1 MTLKEYIQSLP
12 KERVQ
17 LAATD
22 LNEATKIEQEHAA
35 LPGAIFD
42 TADQIDG
49 KGQANPAAGAADN
62 TAEDAAQQPAAPTQS
77 FDLTNDDDVKGFIKG
92 MELSHPELVNRL
104 RRDERAWDDMLA
116 LDSNYTARIQRDGQ
130 IKFTGDDKADYD
142 FFRWAYGRGML
153 QSDTSIGGLA
163 SAFGRGLWQ
172 MAKGAAKLGA
182 TAAKSAANPAAAM
195 ELGATTVDAAQAAV
209 AEYQQLGAGLAALT
223 SGDNPQVKMAAM
235 YELAKFADTEQKNH
249 NAWRKAINDSF
260 AEVPVDEDS
269 VEFLSEAFDIS
280 NLIGAGAGKVVTTG
294 LKRAGAAGAAELL
307 GKSRK
312 ALGSEMLAKGL
323 SKVPVIGTPYKRAIL
338 VGQAD
343 LLSEEA
349 QIAYKSVAEAQAD
362 LAAKRAT
369 LAAAPAADPKDVL
382 LKQVSEAEADVARKQ
397 AAFDAANTKLNTV
410 RQGVSDALDLEGRGL
425 LDRAAAGAVEG
436 TGVAVRGTGR
446 VMTRAYRGLSELLTG
461 EADNAAFDMAAGQV
475 AGNLANKGNI
485 VTRIGQ
491 DMVAAGRTM
500 AQNGATIPYFRR
512 LRQAEDATK
521 LTRGAAAFIDWS
533 HLGWAADKVGDT
545 LKAGAAGAPIS
556 GAFGYVASGGDLA
569 AAAESAGAGAAY
581 GIGGGA
587 YGQWE
592 AYTDPRFRYEEL
604 LANRRQFR
612 DTLSARDVGGASQ
625 LQIFDQLD
633 AGDQLAI
640 ATYAQGKPDV
650 AFRFIND
657 RNQAS
662 GYYDRDNNV
671 VVINRASKT
680 PVGDIFRHE
689 VAHFVERHGLQAQV
703 REMYLGDAEKG
714 VIGQYTALDRLG
726 NPVFVESTDPDGT
739 TRYGYQL
746 NEAGEKLKAEYES
759 KIRAVDPTF
768 KMSDEY
774 LASEL
779 FAEQYADRMLGGGF
793 RRDLSRNA
801 VDNIV
806 DALAAK
812 PVLKNFLGGIGLL
825 FDQNDNVVGTGVF
838 KELKANEGVRRL
850 ISGFTSEVSKGKKP
864 VVEDAADQHVFTEA
878 ELRNPELATKW
889 LQGGGAMR
897 FGPDGKPVYDSKG
910 VPQFLTEKEADAL
923 QRDLANELITEIEKH
938 VAANPADADV
948 IQRREIVDVNGVK
961 RTVFTGRRIP
971 AAVIDALEA
980 QKRFNPHQLAH
991 LRAASASVEKHGT
1004 GAMIAHFYQAAS
1016 RKLSGKA
1023 YKTVGGRW
1031 RRDGVVGFQIT
1042 KDGNVVLNS
1051 VSWEQLAENAT
1062 KAAKTKLARE
1072 VYATAGMPVD
1082 TAIMADVKTYLG
1094 NLVDGKPGATDI
1106 GEARR
1111 DFINNLL
1118 GIRMAANAEANP
1130 LFETTTAP
1138 KTILTNLRL
1147 DRINRMAPLD
1157 YVDVAW
1163 GPQQYRQAKANM
1175 RPEMVE
1181 GVKLEQFMQGGD
1193 RDLQFRP
1200 DDNFEEPEKTIT
1212 AYKLFR
1218 TLKSKPGQLF
1228 PLFIGNNKPVP
1239 IGEWLV
1245 AENLPTKGFAA
1256 RPGWHAG
1263 ATPSAPHL
1271 MTRDGR
1277 MAEGRVW
1284 AEVQMPADIDYTPE
1298 ALKQPTKD
1306 FKDRIP
1312 EGGFYKFSTQK
1323 EQGEHGWVIGGALK
1337 VSRILKP
1344 EEVDAINA
1352 KSGVKTKTRY
1362 DKANVQYRPD
1372 AHGRGIVNRGED
1384 SLQFRPE
1391 RNDET
1396 TRVAAAYVK
1405 KAFGREYDPHTSY
1418 DEAPEAR
1425 LKEIADY
1432 FQNVA
1437 KHQPD
1442 APEVLRSYRAMARE
1456 TIEQYNAM
1464 IAAGIKPEPYRGKGE
1479 PYASSEDM
1487 MRDVRENKHLY
1498 FLRTDNAFG
1507 QGTQD
1512 AANPLLEKS
1521 GIKIG
1526 DFELLVNDVFRVVH
1540 DYFGHT
1546 QQGLQF
1552 GPRGEFNAW
1561 KSHSRMYSDEAQ
1573 GAVAAETLAQ
1583 NAWVNFGA
1591 HLRRAD
1597 GSIPKKGE
1605 PDYVPPQDRPFG
1617 EQKNFLVPAEMMQF
1631 RPDDLGFVSQLER
1644 TLAAIPEKA
1653 SRQQIE
1659 AALRDGVKEKGQLKE
1674 RPVKAEEMADV
1685 RDVTGLSFAEWMKQ
1699 NPQATREQML
1709 DFARENRVRVSKQEM
1724 DGVSKYQIWQDGE
1737 LTDAEF
1743 ETEREADAYIQDQ
1756 IKWYSDE
1763 HTIDDD
1769 GMTDPNGETLFT
1781 IKEKDGEFVVFD
1793 SSEEEVTR
1801 YNFLSSAKTF
1811 LRDQLDYMMQ
1821 SEVRRYDI
1829 HEVGGEYY
1837 SDYTLPG
1844 GDNYRVHVL
1853 TLPKNSQGSGYTSSH
1868 FRETKNYLA
1877 HVRINDRT
1885 TPDGKSVL
1893 FAEEIQSDLHQ
1904 SGRER
1909 GYKERKTKVDTTGW
1923 SVYKREQGEYGQRAL
1938 LSTPYGYTSLGGG
1951 VVTDVAGMTDE
1962 QVVAKVAGEMWEAE
1976 NRNKIPSAPFKKTWH
1991 EMAFKYL
1998 LQQAVDSG
2006 ADYLGWTTGEQQSER
2021 YNLAKQVNSIE
2032 WDPAEQN
2039 KIVSIFPLGG
2049 DGNVIEF
2056 AVKPDGTVT
2065 GISGKWSGIQYEGK
2079 SISEVVG
2086 KDLGQRILNERDG
2099 RVSGNGLK
2107 VGGEGMKG
2115 FYDRIVPQFADK
2127 YLKKYGIKTED
2138 IEVGTKQDP
2147 YAEREGDVT
2156 KVHAVRITPELKADI
2171 SQYGQVQYR
2180 PETDGPARN
2189 EDAYARSK
2197 EHIEQAITPEQR
2209 YVGGYEPGKPV
2220 VRPSGREWHSDD
2232 LNAPVGNLDF
2242 SQKSIDEAFQNALDE
2257 SGSAARRAVE
2267 ALAADGHA
2275 MTPPGEKHW
2284 SDAGKNLKMVD
2295 RLWYEVSSEAM
2306 RKAFPSEDPK
2316 ARLIQVADQIAAT
2329 SPLADPNYNAELAIS
2344 ILSEMERGSPI
2355 YTPAVNMSGVSD
2367 AALGTFGAGESR
2379 KVGSFSNTF
2388 KFLGGA
2394 HNEPPLTTNDRQV
2407 AASFGIPDAAFGQY
2421 PVLYEVVSRF
2431 YNHLRDDYNARN
2443 GMEGGKWAGDDN
2455 GPMQSHQLQAI
2466 SWVQTRAETRMEN
2479 RKAITEEDAFNG
2491 DAYHSAFK
2499 LAADRLREGGV
2510 SVPVDDNG
2518 DPMFTREVLSDP
2530 RVTQILAPT
2539 TEDFRNTLML
2549 TQEIGTNLTET
2560 GKKFNDL
2567 VAKSKELGIAKNLEE
2582 ADKITNR
2589 YLNALGQR
2597 TKVEGKAKKD
2607 PSVMGKLVSAFAG
2620 RAVDVSRIEKGWG
2633 SFMGDFSKNL
2643 RVPIEDVPER
2653 FRGAFISV
2661 IGRQLKQ
2668 AAGAASKFLNTDS
2681 AQPAANA
2688 TRTYSVFLP
2697 GVLEPSTNL
2706 ATFAKELSA
2715 AGHEVNVQER
2725 PNGLVIDVNP
2735 AFGDSGPVGIDPA
2748 VLHNVV
2754 SRAFGDKA
2762 RISAADH
2769 SSYYVD
2775 STQYGTKIAE
2785 ARKTLLN
2792 EAARDISR
2800 YFPSVRSAK
2809 DFIRSTED
2817 AGGQIAS
2824 ANERRRAE
2832 AVRARYTESIRLL
2845 ESAEKDLAQVMKE
2858 FHRDM
2863 EKAMVPLQKRIDKA
2877 AKKAAQ

>member
-22 LNEATKIEQEHAA
+22 LNEATKIEQEHANI
-35 LPGAIFD
+35 PGAIFD
-42 TADQIDG
+42 TPE
-49 KGQANPAAGAADN
+49 QAEGYA
-62 TAEDAAQQPAAPTQS
+62 DAAQQPAEKALAQS

-116 LDSNYTARIQRDGQ
+116 LDSNYTSRIQRDGQ

-172 MAKGAAKLGA
+172 MAKGAAKVGA

-235 YELAKFADTEQKNH
+235 YELAKFSDTEQKNH

-269 VEFLSEAFDIS
+269 VEFLSEAFDVS

-294 LKRAGAAGAAELL
+294 LKRAGASGAAELL

-312 ALGSEMLAKGL
+312 ALGSEMLAQGL
-323 SKVPVIGTPYKRAIL
+323 SKVPVLGTPYKRAIL

-382 LKQVSEAEADVARKQ
+382 LKKVSEAEADLARKQ

-446 VMTRAYRGLSELLTG
+446 AMTRAYRGLSELLTG
-461 EADNAAFDMAAGQV
+461 EADNAAFDIAAGQV

-592 AYTDPRFRYEEL
+592 AYKDPRFRYEEL

-739 TRYGYQL
+739 TRYGYKL

-806 DALAAK
+806 DSLAAK

-838 KELKANEGVRRL
+838 KELKANDGVRRL

-910 VPQFLTEKEADAL
+910 VPQFLTEKEADAQ

-948 IQRREIVDVNGVK
+948 IQRREIIDVNGVK

-1118 GIRMAANAEANP
+1118 GIRMASNAEANP
-1130 LFETTTAP
+1130 LFESTTAP
-1138 KTILTNLRL
+1138 KIILTNLRL

-1175 RPEMVE
+1175 RPEDASMGPEDSQLEGFHASMREKISELIKKTPRSDYAKGDTLYTPKGTPVKFISDLLPQRRGKNDGAQVAYVQLPDGSKSSILLSNLSPEPPAGKGPNVPRDLGSNVEFAVPPSDVDAKAALASDKQPKFGLARDLKPGTPVGLRIDIPAFQRTGKYVVSVHEKAKGNTVGRIVGYDTVVTVDNPTFMSNEAGAAKILTGDKNKFPIATVE
-1181 GVKLEQFMQGGD
+1181 GSFNSSRE
-1193 RDLQFRP
+1193 
-1200 DDNFEEPEKTIT
+1200 I
-1212 AYKLFR
+1212 
-1218 TLKSKPGQLF
+1218 
-1228 PLFIGNNKPVP
+1228 
-1239 IGEWLV
+1239 
-1245 AENLPTKGFAA
+1245 
-1256 RPGWHAG
+1256 
-1263 ATPSAPHL
+1263 
-1271 MTRDGR
+1271 
-1277 MAEGRVW
+1277 
-1284 AEVQMPADIDYTPE
+1284 PADINEWT
-1298 ALKQPTKD
+1298 AV
-1306 FKDRIP
+1306 
-1312 EGGFYKFSTQK
+1312 GFDPLDHSYF
-1323 EQGEHGWVIGGALK
+1323 
-1337 VSRILKP
+1337 
-1344 EEVDAINA
+1344 
-1352 KSGVKTKTRY
+1352 Y
-1362 DKANVQYRPD
+1362 DKRTDEPVVGGKQAVSVGNSVFVKDPVYGNRSEFQYRPD
-1372 AHGRGIVNRGED
+1372 AEQHVEDIRKIDAAGSKEATQVNPAALKYPANPVEGSVTLVPRWGLVNRNIVGMPRSYGEVHDIITRGVGRMIHTVENNPTFAKEAARFYVDMAESSRILSDVVSPGIKGWEHADLSDLMLRYLALGSPRTGVSANATKSSGSAAGYASGFEPGRGLGFASAQLGAKETYNAWAKGEHFN
-1384 SLQFRPE
+1384 L
-1391 RNDET
+1391 
-1396 TRVAAAYVK
+1396 
-1405 KAFGREYDPHTSY
+1405 
-1418 DEAPEAR
+1418 EAPGIDDKVRSFYINGVSE
-1425 LKEIADY
+1425 LIEMLQKEGDNASADKLMIRAGRSLHLIAD
-1432 FQNVA
+1432 NAV
-1437 KHQPD
+1437 KMTD
-1442 APEVLRSYRAMARE
+1442 AERVDIQRHLDGKATVDMWDMAGKGFAWPGFVLRKSERRDASQPFMWSQDKFSKTATMA
-1456 TIEQYNAM
+1456 
-1464 IAAGIKPEPYRGKGE
+1464 
-1479 PYASSEDM
+1479 D
-1487 MRDVRENKHLY
+1487 
-1498 FLRTDNAFG
+1498 
-1507 QGTQD
+1507 
-1512 AANPLLEKS
+1512 
-1521 GIKIG
+1521 
-1526 DFELLVNDVFRVVH
+1526 
-1540 DYFGHT
+1540 
-1546 QQGLQF
+1546 
-1552 GPRGEFNAW
+1552 NAW
-1561 KSHSRMYSDEAQ
+1561 KTVLKDLDISDPKELRYQQARALKIEGNRDWSQ
-1573 GAVAAETLAQ
+1573 KTWAE
-1583 NAWVNFGA
+1583 
-1591 HLRRAD
+1591 R
-1597 GSIPKKGE
+1597 IEK
-1605 PDYVPPQDRPFG
+1605 PFG
-1617 EQKNFLVPAEMMQF
+1617 PDTEFTYYTQGTEAGLSPGGAGPMYDAQQGIDGLIADRLNEMGYAELF
-1631 RPDDLGFVSQLER
+1631 G
-1644 TLAAIPEKA
+1644 
-1653 SRQQIE
+1653 
-1659 AALRDGVKEKGQLKE
+1659 KEKLKARNAQE
-1674 RPVKAEEMADV
+1674 ILWAQEKLDNPIKANND
-1685 RDVTGLSFAEWMKQ
+1685 LS
-1699 NPQATREQML
+1699 
-1709 DFARENRVRVSKQEM
+1709 
-1724 DGVSKYQIWQDGE
+1724 
-1737 LTDAEF
+1737 
-1743 ETEREADAYIQDQ
+1743 
-1756 IKWYSDE
+1756 
-1763 HTIDDD
+1763 
-1769 GMTDPNGETLFT
+1769 LF
-1781 IKEKDGEFVVFD
+1781 G
-1793 SSEEEVTR
+1793 
-1801 YNFLSSAKTF
+1801 KTF
-1811 LRDQLDYMMQ
+1811 KSLRDQLQ
-1821 SEVRRYDI
+1821 SLQLGQGLSKKSRAFA
-1829 HEVGGEYY
+1829 
-1837 SDYTLPG
+1837 
-1844 GDNYRVHVL
+1844 VL
-1853 TLPKNSQGSGYTSSH
+1853 EGM
-1868 FRETKNYLA
+1868 
-1877 HVRINDRT
+1877 DRAYNEMARQT
-1885 TPDGKSVL
+1885 MPI
-1893 FAEEIQSDLHQ
+1893 E
-1904 SGRER
+1904 
-1909 GYKERKTKVDTTGW
+1909 VDTKGTTANA
-1923 SVYKREQGEYGQRAL
+1923 KITQDKIAAL
-1938 LSTPYGYTSLGGG
+1938 RT
-1951 VVTDVAGMTDE
+1951 AGD
-1962 QVVAKVAGEMWEAE
+1962 
-1976 NRNKIPSAPFKKTWH
+1976 
-1991 EMAFKYL
+1991 
-1998 LQQAVDSG
+1998 
-2006 ADYLGWTTGEQQSER
+2006 ADP
-2021 YNLAKQVNSIE
+2021 V
-2032 WDPAEQN
+2032 
-2039 KIVSIFPLGG
+2039 
-2049 DGNVIEF
+2049 
-2056 AVKPDGTVT
+2056 GTVT
-2065 GISGKWSGIQYEGK
+2065 RAVADGLHDELNDIAIKHNLEVTVD
-2079 SISEVVG
+2079 SIT
-2086 KDLGQRILNERDG
+2086 
-2099 RVSGNGLK
+2099 VSR
-2107 VGGEGMKG
+2107 GG
-2115 FYDRIVPQFADK
+2115 Y
-2127 YLKKYGIKTED
+2127 TESNAATVAPNML
-2138 IEVGTKQDP
+2138 I
-2147 YAEREGDVT
+2147 RL
-2156 KVHAVRITPELKADI
+2156 R
-2171 SQYGQVQYR
+2171 
-2180 PETDGPARN
+2180 GPA
-2189 EDAYARSK
+2189 
-2197 EHIEQAITPEQR
+2197 
-2209 YVGGYEPGKPV
+2209 
-2220 VRPSGREWHSDD
+2220 
-2232 LNAPVGNLDF
+2232 
-2242 SQKSIDEAFQNALDE
+2242 
-2257 SGSAARRAVE
+2257 
-2267 ALAADGHA
+2267 
-2275 MTPPGEKHW
+2275 
-2284 SDAGKNLKMVD
+2284 
-2295 RLWYEVSSEAM
+2295 
-2306 RKAFPSEDPK
+2306 
-2316 ARLIQVADQIAAT
+2316 
-2329 SPLADPNYNAELAIS
+2329 
-2344 ILSEMERGSPI
+2344 
-2355 YTPAVNMSGVSD
+2355 
-2367 AALGTFGAGESR
+2367 
-2379 KVGSFSNTF
+2379 
-2388 KFLGGA
+2388 
-2394 HNEPPLTTNDRQV
+2394 
-2407 AASFGIPDAAFGQY
+2407 
-2421 PVLYEVVSRF
+2421 
-2431 YNHLRDDYNARN
+2431 
-2443 GMEGGKWAGDDN
+2443 
-2455 GPMQSHQLQAI
+2455 
-2466 SWVQTRAETRMEN
+2466 AETRGLLDVMSRAMDQDGGN
-2479 RKAITEEDAFNG
+2479 IIRKPTVRELHDPAVKLNTVATFDTRGLSEPQREAFFMDLSSLKDASGNSF
-2491 DAYHSAFK
+2491 
-2499 LAADRLREGGV
+2499 
-2510 SVPVDDNG
+2510 
-2518 DPMFTREVLSDP
+2518 
-2530 RVTQILAPT
+2530 
-2539 TEDFRNTLML
+2539 L
-2549 TQEIGTNLTET
+2549 TGFTET
-2560 GKKFNDL
+2560 TDGMAIGDQFYNGSMTDAL
-2567 VAKSKELGIAKNLEE
+2567 VANDAAIKGLLQKHNVQGYRLERLVIDTFFRGTPETEVSKTPFAK
-2582 ADKITNR
+2582 DVM
-2589 YLNALGQR
+2589 NALHR
-2597 TKVEGKAKKD
+2597 
-2607 PSVMGKLVSAFAG
+2607 
-2620 RAVDVSRIEKGWG
+2620 RIQ
-2633 SFMGDFSKNL
+2633 N
-2643 RVPIEDVPER
+2643 
-2653 FRGAFISV
+2653 
-2661 IGRQLKQ
+2661 
-2668 AAGAASKFLNTDS
+2668 
-2681 AQPAANA
+2681 AQPAA
-2688 TRTYSVFLP
+2688 R
-2697 GVLEPSTNL
+2697 
-2706 ATFAKELSA
+2706 
-2715 AGHEVNVQER
+2715 Q
-2725 PNGLVIDVNP
+2725 
-2735 AFGDSGPVGIDPA
+2735 
-2748 VLHNVV
+2748 
-2754 SRAFGDKA
+2754 
-2762 RISAADH
+2762 
-2769 SSYYVD
+2769 
-2775 STQYGTKIAE
+2775 
-2785 ARKTLLN
+2785 
-2792 EAARDISR
+2792 
-2800 YFPSVRSAK
+2800 FPQV
-2809 DFIRSTED
+2809 TD
-2817 AGGQIAS
+2817 AGGQIAKRTK
-2824 ANERRRAE
+2824 AGAAE
-2832 AVRARYTESIRLL
+2832 METAGKTRKKEIETLL
-2845 ESAEKDLAQVMKE
+2845 KSLVDAALLRGDLDEATASVLKDAIPSSK
-2858 FHRDM
+2858 
-2863 EKAMVPLQKRIDKA
+2863 
-2877 AKKAAQ
+2877 